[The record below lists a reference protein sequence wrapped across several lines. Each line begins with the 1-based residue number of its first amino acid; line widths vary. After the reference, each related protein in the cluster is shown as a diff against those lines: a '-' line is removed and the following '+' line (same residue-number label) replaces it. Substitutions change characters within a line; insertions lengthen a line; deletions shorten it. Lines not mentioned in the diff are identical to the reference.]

1 MPIMGELPATGVF
14 PTDRREP
21 EKSVEWPWSIA
32 RRTREAVRSDYFG
45 DKDEELERFINEET
59 LREVELGWAVG
70 PLSDTELTETL
81 GPLWIPS
88 RRFAVRL
95 KARISAWLTTT
106 P

>member
-1 MPIMGELPATGVF
+1 MALVHCEANQGSGEVGL
-14 PTDRREP
+14 
-21 EKSVEWPWSIA
+21 
-32 RRTREAVRSDYFG
+32 YFG

-59 LREVELGWAVG
+59 LREVELGWTVG

-88 RRFAVRL
+88 RRFAVRQ
-95 KARISAWLTTT
+95 ARSSAWLTTT